1 MNKLVL
7 LLILAVAIAL
17 AKVVLLGLV
26 IALFLALSYALITRP
41 RELFLFLGA
50 VTLLGLASAQPTIF
64 IVAAVVLGLVV
75 GVARAKGRSQRQ
87 ALLTDGRE
95 QRSN

>member
-1 MNKLVL
+1 VNKLVL

-26 IALFLALSYALITRP
+26 IVLLLALSYALITRP

-64 IVAAVVLGLVV
+64 AAVVLGLVV
-75 GVARAKGRSQRQ
+75 GVARAKGRSRRQ
-87 ALLTDGRE
+87 AFLTEGRK
-95 QRSN
+95 RPVGP

>member
-1 MNKLVL
+1 MNKLVV
-7 LLILAVAIAL
+7 LLILAVALAL

-50 VTLLGLASAQPTIF
+50 VTLLGLAGAHPLACIMTLGVVATLSA
-64 IVAAVVLGLVV
+64 VANAKPE
-75 GVARAKGRSQRQ
+75 ARTQ
-87 ALLTDGRE
+87 APLTYGRE
-95 QRSN
+95 HRSK